1 MGGVEAG
8 PGGPRV
14 EVLIDEAVVE
24 SGQRRASRAPLRE
37 SHSVAPAVTA
47 EAHRSRGCSRRTSR
61 PVRCTGPAQRRLRRL
76 RLVAVER
83 RLERA
88 ALALE
93 PREANQRLAA
103 LAVEVAVIAR
113 DRGDLTGD
121 RVGVCLQRIEQRREV
136 RASLGKET
144 ALRLQRFA
152 LGAQP
157 AGQLQL
163 ADRDLLQID
172 AAIEQVIETS
182 RGKNKLE
189 PSHPAERIQLLDVRL
204 EGADVLQVGE

>member
-1 MGGVEAG
+1 M
-8 PGGPRV
+8 
-14 EVLIDEAVVE
+14 
-24 SGQRRASRAPLRE
+24 
-37 SHSVAPAVTA
+37 
-47 EAHRSRGCSRRTSR
+47 
-61 PVRCTGPAQRRLRRL
+61 RRL

-121 RVGVCLQRIEQRREV
+121 RVGACLQRIEQRREV
-136 RASLGKET
+136 RAGLGQQAT
-144 ALRLQRFA
+144 LRLQRIA
-152 LGAQP
+152 LGAQL

-163 ADRDLLQID
+163 GHGDLL
-172 AAIEQVIETS
+172 
-182 RGKNKLE
+182 
-189 PSHPAERIQLLDVRL
+189 
-204 EGADVLQVGE
+204 